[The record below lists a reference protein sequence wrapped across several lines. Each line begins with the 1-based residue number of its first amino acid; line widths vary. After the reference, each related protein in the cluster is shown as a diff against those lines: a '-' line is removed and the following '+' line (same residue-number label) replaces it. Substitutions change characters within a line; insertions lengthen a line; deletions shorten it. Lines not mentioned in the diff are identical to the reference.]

1 MPRYLIQVVVSRL
14 VEADDQED
22 AELRGEEFA
31 SRIDTSDED
40 TIISFG
46 ALPLTG
52 MPVVSR

>member
-22 AELRGEEFA
+22 AELCAEEFA

-40 TIISFG
+40 TISFG

>member
-14 VEADDQED
+14 VEAGDQED
-22 AELRGEEFA
+22 AELCAEEFA